1 MIKRSDACV
10 TLADSQCATPRW
22 SSLSVEEFSGMSVG
36 QPSFATPCGP
46 NRRRI
51 SSVNMNFHTV
61 ARCGGS
67 PLMDTINSPKVRE
80 LRREREIKALRRQL
94 NEIEDQ
100 LMNSESQ
107 VSESTTKIE
116 SLIGEIAKKNERIRS
131 LESSGKLSQRSQEE
145 LEAKVVVLT
154 KQLEGYKRQCDNQKE
169 RLAAYKVNV
178 EELEEKQMVLGEQ
191 LETKGGS
198 MAVLEAELRNVK
210 DEAVKS
216 LQQVR
221 ILDNERN
228 TLIRLLEE
236 ERRAAK
242 SEREQ
247 YQGAISDWRKRL
259 ETETANAMSLYTNE
273 MEKNAL
279 LQQEIREKTE
289 KFERTRI
296 LYESD
301 KRSCENAIEEIKR
314 RLQGK
319 HNAAMK
325 SLAQAKAKL
334 FRQEARHK
342 KFVSEHEAVVQQ
354 LESVHLAEIVQR
366 DAKIN
371 AACIRIEELEAIVV
385 DREHTILE
393 LRKDLANITAEKD
406 ATDSKLS
413 SVQIVLE
420 EKEDRLIEATIM
432 IEKLKED
439 MGSIT
444 SKYNDLMGKLMV
456 SEDRIRHHAGAL
468 SLLEERS
475 KSIRCVEQTNE
486 EFSDEAYGQLHENIT
501 VKRRDLLALSM
512 KCNALLSIIF
522 FLFEIIDELKS
533 QIEYLSGKTTASS
546 NCFYTPNFNDISYQ
560 TELREAMKSLM
571 KSDTS
576 INIDSCTLP
585 TENLELLKIEEL
597 QFCSMETSHGEL
609 VGYYY
614 QIITDKLLN
623 PFSILGGEPVKH
635 ANHLITR
642 ADTYGIFV
650 CLNRVSK
657 PSTGVNSLN
666 KHGNVARHDK
676 AKEIEDK
683 SAASCVPSSVYNGL
697 QPSHQNDSS
706 NIASRSNSVASSIHS
721 GVGRSASMPKS
732 NSSKLPSVES
742 YALEAKHCANL
753 DIDRSGVNELQRKS
767 ASTKNTDI
775 TMSLPHFRRLEKAFV
790 SVEQKRS
797 WMI

>member
-1 MIKRSDACV
+1 MQRDGHDVPLKEILNAFDGDQSAWWSVMIKRSDANV
-10 TLADSQCATPRW
+10 TLANSQYATPRW

-46 NRRRI
+46 NRRRF
-51 SSVNMNFHTV
+51 SSVNSDFHMV

-154 KQLEGYKRQCDNQKE
+154 KQLEGYKRQCDSQKE

-178 EELEEKQMVLGEQ
+178 EELEEKQMNLVEQ

-198 MAVLEAELRNVK
+198 MAALERELHDVK
-210 DEAVKS
+210 DEAVKC

-289 KFERTRI
+289 KLKNTRV

-301 KRSCENAIEEIKR
+301 KRSCENAIEELKR

-319 HNAAMK
+319 HDAAVK

-334 FRQEARHK
+334 CRQEARHK

-354 LESVHLAEIVQR
+354 LESVHLAEIIQR
-366 DAKIN
+366 DAKIS
-371 AACIRIEELEAIVV
+371 AACIRIGELEAIVV
-385 DREHTILE
+385 DRERTILE
-393 LRKDLANITAEKD
+393 QRKDLANITTERN
-406 ATDSKLS
+406 ATDSKLA

-420 EKEDRLIEATIM
+420 RKDDQLNEATIM
-432 IEKLKED
+432 IEKLKEE

-444 SKYNDLMGKLMV
+444 SKYNDTNRSLEIVQAECLELRSSVNQKDVEISEHVKDLKSLAEEHSKALDELKQTKQYLEEERKLLKCQDSEVRAVIEDLKEKLMAL
-456 SEDRIRHHAGAL
+456 EDRIRHHADAL

-486 EFSDEAYGQLHENIT
+486 ELFDGACGQLHRKIT
-501 VKRRDLLALSM
+501 VKGKDLLG
-512 KCNALLSIIF
+512 LLMR
-522 FLFEIIDELKS
+522 FEILETAILLVLEKNNKLELEIASLKEES
-533 QIEYLSGKTTASS
+533 VVWRKYL
-546 NCFYTPNFNDISYQ
+546 YTSNFNEISCQ
-560 TELREAMKSLM
+560 TELHETTKSLL
-571 KSDTS
+571 KNDTS
-576 INIDSCTLP
+576 INNDSYTVLL
-585 TENLELLKIEEL
+585 EILELLKIEEEL
-597 QFCSMETSHGEL
+597 PFCAMETSHRE
-609 VGYYY
+609 
-614 QIITDKLLN
+614 
-623 PFSILGGEPVKH
+623 
-635 ANHLITR
+635 
-642 ADTYGIFV
+642 
-650 CLNRVSK
+650 SK
-657 PSTGVNSLN
+657 G
-666 KHGNVARHDK
+666 
-676 AKEIEDK
+676 IEDK
-683 SAASCVPSSVYNGL
+683 SAINCVSSSVSNGL
-697 QPSHQNDSS
+697 QLRHQNDPL
-706 NIASRSNSVASSIHS
+706 NIASRSNSVANSAHS
-721 GVGRSASMPKS
+721 GVRSSASIPKS
-732 NSSKLPSVES
+732 NSSKLPSV
-742 YALEAKHCANL
+742 
-753 DIDRSGVNELQRKS
+753 KS
-767 ASTKNTDI
+767 CK
-775 TMSLPHFRRLEKAFV
+775 
-790 SVEQKRS
+790 
-797 WMI
+797 